1 MIRVILGDDHMM
13 FCEGIRTILE
23 RDEMEILG
31 TAENGQ
37 DLIRLARNVEP
48 DVVITDMAMPVMNG
62 LTAAREI
69 RRHVPKAR
77 TILLTMF
84 DEDTYV
90 LEALKAGVR
99 GYVLKAQAAEEL
111 VSAIR
116 SVMRGSIYLSPSI
129 SQTVVDAY
137 LNKTDMPYDPLT
149 DREQQV
155 LQLVAEGNT
164 TKEVAR
170 VLGVSVKTA
179 ESHRTRIM
187 QKLDIHDTAGMVRC
201 AIRRGI
207 VRP

>member
-1 MIRVILGDDHMM
+1 MVRMILGDDHSM
-13 FCEGIRTILE
+13 FNQGVQSLLSGN
-23 RDEMEILG
+23 DFEILG

-37 DLIRLARNVEP
+37 ELIRLARKTEP
-48 DVVITDMAMPVMNG
+48 DVVVADLAMPVMNG

-69 RRHVPKAR
+69 RRHVPRAR

-84 DEDTYV
+84 DDDTYV

-99 GYVLKAQAAEEL
+99 GYVLKVQAAEEL

-116 SVMRGSIYLSPSI
+116 SVMRGSVYLSPNI

-170 VLGVSVKTA
+170 ALGVSVKTA

-187 QKLDIHDTAGMVRC
+187 QKLDIHDTAGLVRC

-207 VRP
+207 VQP

>member
-1 MIRVILGDDHMM
+1 MIRMILGDDHTM
-13 FCEGIRTILE
+13 FSEGIKSLLA
-23 RDEMEILG
+23 DEDFDIAG

-37 DLIRLARNVEP
+37 DLIRLARRHEP
-48 DVVITDMAMPVMNG
+48 DLVVADLSMPVMNG

-84 DEDTYV
+84 DDDTYV

-116 SVMRGSIYLSPSI
+116 SVMRGSVYLSPSI

-170 VLGVSVKTA
+170 ALGVSVKTA

-187 QKLDIHDTAGMVRC
+187 QKLDIHDTAGLVRC

>member
-1 MIRVILGDDHMM
+1 MIRMVLSDDHTM
-13 FCEGIRTILE
+13 FSEGIQSMLN
-23 RDEMEILG
+23 RDEFEIMG
-31 TAENGQ
+31 VTENGQ
-37 DLIRLARNVEP
+37 DLIRLARKVEP
-48 DVVITDMAMPVMNG
+48 DVVITDLAMPIMNG
-62 LTAAREI
+62 LAAAREI

-84 DEDTYV
+84 DDDTYV

-99 GYVLKAQAAEEL
+99 GYVLKVQAAEEL

-155 LQLVAEGNT
+155 LQLIAEGYT
-164 TKEVAR
+164 TKEAAR
-170 VLGVSVKTA
+170 ALGVSVKTA

-187 QKLDIHDTAGMVRC
+187 QKLDIHQTAGLVRC

>member
-1 MIRVILGDDHMM
+1 MIRIILGDDHAM
-13 FCEGIRTILE
+13 FSEGVQSLLD
-23 RDEMEILG
+23 RDEFEIMG
-31 TAENGQ
+31 TVENGQ
-37 DLIRLARNVEP
+37 DLIRLARKVEP
-48 DVVITDMAMPVMNG
+48 DVVIADLAMPVMNG

-84 DEDTYV
+84 DDDTYV

-99 GYVLKAQAAEEL
+99 GYVLKVQAGEEL

-116 SVMRGSIYLSPSI
+116 SVMRGSVYLSPSI

-170 VLGVSVKTA
+170 ALGVSVKTA

-187 QKLDIHDTAGMVRC
+187 QKLDIHDTAGLVRC

>member
-1 MIRVILGDDHMM
+1 MIRVILGDDHAM
-13 FCEGIRTILE
+13 FSEGVQSLLN
-23 RDEMEILG
+23 RDEFEIMG
-31 TAENGQ
+31 TVENGQ
-37 DLIRLARNVEP
+37 ELIRLARKVEP
-48 DVVITDMAMPVMNG
+48 DVVIADLAMPVMNG

-84 DEDTYV
+84 DDDTYV

-99 GYVLKAQAAEEL
+99 GYVLKVQAGEEL
-111 VSAIR
+111 ISAIR
-116 SVMRGSIYLSPSI
+116 SVMRGSVYLSPSI

-170 VLGVSVKTA
+170 ALGVSVKTA

-187 QKLDIHDTAGMVRC
+187 QKLDIHDTAGLVRC

>member
-1 MIRVILGDDHMM
+1 MIRMILGDDHTM
-13 FCEGIRTILE
+13 FCEGIRTLLE

-37 DLIRLARNVEP
+37 DLIRLARKVEP
-48 DVVITDMAMPVMNG
+48 DIVITDMAMPVMNG

-116 SVMRGSIYLSPSI
+116 SVMRGSVYLSPSI

-187 QKLDIHDTAGMVRC
+187 QKLDIHDTAGLVRC

>member
-1 MIRVILGDDHMM
+1 MIRIILGDDHAM
-13 FCEGIRTILE
+13 FSEGVQSLLD
-23 RDEMEILG
+23 RDEFEIMG
-31 TAENGQ
+31 TVENGQ
-37 DLIRLARNVEP
+37 DLIRLARKVEP
-48 DVVITDMAMPVMNG
+48 DVVIADLAMPVMNG

-84 DEDTYV
+84 DDDTYV

-99 GYVLKAQAAEEL
+99 GYVLKVQAGEEL
-111 VSAIR
+111 ISAIR
-116 SVMRGSIYLSPSI
+116 SVMRGSVYLSPSI

-170 VLGVSVKTA
+170 ALGVSVKTA

-187 QKLDIHDTAGMVRC
+187 QKLDIHDTAGLVRC